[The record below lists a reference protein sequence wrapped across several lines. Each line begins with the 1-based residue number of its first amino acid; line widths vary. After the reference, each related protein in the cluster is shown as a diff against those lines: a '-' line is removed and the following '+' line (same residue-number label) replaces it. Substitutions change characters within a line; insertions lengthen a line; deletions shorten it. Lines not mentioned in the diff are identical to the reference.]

1 VLASIT
7 YIYKK
12 EKLFYPMKKSLSP
25 FVVQAPRLASDLP
38 MIQLSLL
45 EFQSADLL
53 SEASLSQQN
62 FDQAKAEALTLE
74 EMRLQKLSLREAK
87 LARLDLRDC
96 EISDVDFSNSEI
108 ERGMLTRA
116 RFENAKLLGLN
127 GRLSHFRDV
136 VFKDCNLNLADFG
149 KARFQ
154 QVRFE
159 NCQLKDLQLSGANFK
174 QVQFKNCD
182 LSGLDLSDVTHV
194 HLDLRGSSIAGFRAS
209 AAELKGL
216 ILDPEQAL
224 GLIHLLGVTVLEVE

>member
-1 VLASIT
+1 
-7 YIYKK
+7 
-12 EKLFYPMKKSLSP
+12 MKKTAP
-25 FVVQAPRLASDLP
+25 TFTVQAPRLASNLP
-38 MIQLSLL
+38 NIKLSLAQ
-45 EFQSADLL
+45 FQASDLL
-53 SEASLSQQN
+53 SEGFLSQHN
-62 FDQAKAEALTLE
+62 FDQAKAEALSLE
-74 EMRLQKLSLREAK
+74 EMRLQMLSLREAR

-96 EISDVDFSNSEI
+96 VISDVDFSNSEI

-116 RFENAKLLGLN
+116 RFENSKLLGLN
-127 GRLSHFRDV
+127 GRLTSFRDV
-136 VFKDCNLNLADFG
+136 LFKDCNLNLADFG

-154 QVRFE
+154 QVIFE

-194 HLDLRGSSIAGFRAS
+194 HLDLRGSSIAGFRAA

-224 GLIHLLGVTVLEVE
+224 GLIHLLGITVYEVE